1 MVGSCGNGWQKWL
14 TGKAHVMLRQ
24 TEKQNKTLLLVFFL
38 PTRSSDITT
47 ASCYLCRKAVNSG
60 KESICTG
67 TSLRSCLKNKHVM
80 NMGEAF
86 MQLAAYT
93 FSEQ

>member
-1 MVGSCGNGWQKWL
+1 MAHGKGTANRL
-14 TGKAHVMLRQ
+14 TER
-24 TEKQNKTLLLVFFL
+24 KTLLLVFF
-38 PTRSSDITT
+38 PPVRSSDIRN
-47 ASCYLCRKAVNSG
+47 AICYLCRKAVSSG
-60 KESICTG
+60 KENICTG

-86 MQLAAYT
+86 MQLAAYK